1 MFSRAWILAPILGG
15 ALAFSQDGEANSKEP
30 IWRRAMKAAERSI
43 ERGDKEGARDHLVEA
58 LRWKPGR
65 DTEGGLL
72 EDLIQTAPNDEVATL
87 WAMRGLEH
95 VMDAKG
101 RGRAPEVTTDA
112 LAELANPARA
122 AYQVRVAA
130 LTELARLRDTAKRG
144 ARRNA
149 SQLLMVEW
157 AAETARTLLSNAP
170 ALHESF
176 GSKIEEDLR
185 PFPASERDLAKRVV
199 EAVSK
204 VARASLSRGDFED
217 AIRAGRILVGLN
229 AQANTRELRGE
240 VPISL
245 AGVGELGRDTVA
257 DARRRLSAQRGE
269 PFTLEELEAM
279 TETEKAEFEDTYTE
293 FGFPAVAIS
302 PTGKYR
308 IETSCGYETLLGVT
322 DTIELHHDRLAGW
335 FGHDPF
341 EGRQGTVR
349 IVPDINGLEA
359 EGGTRWWAGGFQAGN
374 TTVIRFAFGD
384 IEGLGRTLTHELTH
398 RFDGAIYPKMPGWS
412 VEGRATWTGA
422 AYGWSGDTEFVEDF
436 ATGGSMNESL
446 VRGYKGEG
454 RLKEILDGENERYRD
469 NYTFGYA
476 MWVFLD
482 SWQIGGRRVFE
493 PMVEEWMVGS
503 AKWWPRPPLE
513 WFSTCF
519 IDGKDGRPANFEAFN
534 AEWNEYLDGWWS
546 DPPDKLPADWVAE
559 RYTSDNGGGP
569 GSPLIYDRETWPWTL
584 GRTQPLFG
592 QHHARD
598 AGHLLA
604 DLGREED
611 AIAAFLWSMVV
622 DPRTPDR
629 DLRLLEVLEGMGSE
643 DEAWLMR
650 RRYGEP
656 VGEAPFLKKLPQTM
670 KALGALALL
679 VDHEEGVAELEDGE
693 QRERGGR
700 TLLRRALRADHDLLA
715 ERMGLALL
723 GPPEVVEEAPES
735 LPLFVPFSEPEWLA
749 GSTAWAEGDLV
760 GYEERRA
767 EGLWYYDETYGD
779 LHVGRSEPRKGT
791 GDLDRSA
798 RRRDAFCYADRWM
811 IEGRYR
817 LKADIN
823 ITTSFID
830 GAIILGHER
839 FDRKVSF
846 GFSAGDYNYSIGKK
860 EEFDGIEQISWS
872 LGGRFERAGPLAIRS
887 SGGHRFDRPTNSF
900 EVELLVD
907 GPLVLCFIDG
917 EFKGSYRTP
926 DGSAIEGYV
935 GFAMSRGAVRVAG
948 ATLQRLDRASSAGL
962 LGRLPQALD
971 LAQAEVPDFGD
982 LSGIPVEGLP
992 RSQNGVF
999 AVWLPMP
1006 ERDEEE
1012 SAEDAWKR
1020 LRRRTER
1027 YVTKANEVL
1036 SQLEARVPLHL
1047 LLPTQAGVELQS
1059 KMRELAMSLL
1069 KEDAETQAF
1078 VVLDELILREE
1089 DALGRTL
1096 TEEEEGALEA
1106 EHLSR
1111 LTELCTRPLEVHLHA
1126 GPGEAGWT
1134 PEDPTGT
1141 DRASFLFIDPSGV
1154 VRAQQVPTSVPN
1166 AGLAKWLRVFRSGEA
1181 PAPERKPS
1189 EEERARRA
1197 KE

>member
-1 MFSRAWILAPILGG
+1 MFSRVWILAPLLGG
-15 ALAFSQDGEANSKEP
+15 ALAFSQDGEASSKEP
-30 IWRRAMKAAERSI
+30 IWRRALKAAERSI
-43 ERGDKEGARDHLVEA
+43 ERGDKEGARGHLVEA

-65 DTEGGLL
+65 DTEGSLL
-72 EDLIQTAPNDEVATL
+72 EDLIKTAPNDEVATL

-112 LAELANPARA
+112 LAELADPARA
-122 AYQVRVAA
+122 VYQARVAA
-130 LTELARLRDTAKRG
+130 LTELARLRDTARRG

-157 AAETARTLLSNAP
+157 AAETARSLLSNAP

-176 GSKIEEDLR
+176 GQKIEGDLR

-204 VARASLSRGDFED
+204 VARASLSRGDLED

-229 AQANTRELRGE
+229 AQANTKDLRGD

-257 DARRRLSAQRGE
+257 DARRRLRAKRGE

-279 TETEKAEFEDTYTE
+279 TDAEKAEFEDTYTE

-322 DTIELHHDRLAGW
+322 DTVELHHERLAGW
-335 FGHDPF
+335 FGQDPF
-341 EGRQGTVR
+341 EGRQGIVR
-349 IVPDINGLEA
+349 IIPDINGLEA
-359 EGGTRWWAGGFQAGN
+359 EGGTRWWAGGFQAGD

-398 RFDGAIYPKMPGWS
+398 RFDGAIYRGMPGWA
-412 VEGRATWTGA
+412 VEGRASWTGA
-422 AYGWSGDTEFVEDF
+422 AYGWAGDTEFVEDF
-436 ATGGSMNESL
+436 ATGGSMHDSL

-454 RLKEILDGENERYRD
+454 NLKDILDGQNDRYRD

-476 MWVFLD
+476 MWVFLN
-482 SWQIGGRRVFE
+482 SWEIRGKRVFE
-493 PMVEEWMVGS
+493 PVVEEWMLGC
-503 AKWWPRPPLE
+503 AKPKQPLD
-513 WFSTCF
+513 WFSSCF
-519 IDGKDGRPANFEAFN
+519 IDGKDGRPADFETFN
-534 AEWNEYLDGWWS
+534 TEWNEYLDGWWS
-546 DPPDKLPADWVAE
+546 DPPEKLPADWVAE

-569 GSPLIYDRETWPWTL
+569 GSPLVYDRETWPWTL
-584 GRTQPLFG
+584 GRTEPLFG

-604 DLGREED
+604 DLGHEED
-611 AIAAFLWSMVV
+611 AVAAFLWSMIV

-656 VGEAPFLKKLPQTM
+656 VGEAPFLKKLPQTA

-679 VDHEEGVAELEDGE
+679 VDHEEGVAELEDDE

-700 TLLRRALRADHDLLA
+700 PLLRRALRADHDLLA
-715 ERMGLALL
+715 ERMGLPLL
-723 GPPEVVEEAPES
+723 GPPEAVEEAPES

-749 GSTAWAEGDLV
+749 GSAAWAEGDLV

-791 GDLDRSA
+791 GELDRSA

-830 GAIILGHER
+830 GSIILGHER

-971 LAQAEVPDFGD
+971 LAQADVPDFGD

-1012 SAEDAWKR
+1012 SAEEAWKR

-1047 LLPTQAGVELQS
+1047 LLPTQAGEELQS
-1059 KMRELAMSLL
+1059 KMRELAASLL
-1069 KEDAETQAF
+1069 KEDAEAQAF
-1078 VVLDELILREE
+1078 VTLDELILREE

-1111 LTELCTRPLEVHLHA
+1111 LTELCRRPLEVHLHA

-1154 VRAQQVPTSVPN
+1154 VRAQQVPTSTPN

-1181 PAPERKPS
+1181 PAPERNPS